1 MKKYL
6 SPLLVTTVVL
16 AGYSIINGQ
25 HENKIS
31 TPLSNNDV
39 PKLDTNK
46 NTIERSHSN
55 KPSSEVPIHSNK
67 IAQSDSSS
75 AFTPPIAQTNPSEN
89 NNTLRNSVLS
99 HINEES
105 HHTIIQNSKPLLV
118 QSELPTA
125 VISKK
130 GEPLVQPELP
140 EAVISEKGEPLVQP
154 ELPEAVIREKG
165 EPLIQP
171 ELPEYKIPVTIH
183 YEFGTPE
190 IQPALPEF
198 KIIRNVK
205 TVNTPIPAPYVTLAD
220 MYLKKG
226 ENRIDFHGKNGER
239 TQIIEEYVDENGTF
253 LTRNVLS
260 SNETKPIPKVIRYG
274 TLTENSEIGESG
286 LYNLREH
293 FPNADIIQFN
303 KNITLNGYQMK
314 ELSPEERYKKANENI
329 ENNLWLPGLP
339 GYYTIANAPLSD
351 DSIHKINDGTYLDHT
366 LLGQEMLKLVNEE
379 RIRMGHK
386 PLKWS
391 DNLYQFTKIR
401 AKEIGENGH
410 IRFYNQENKAMPHTR
425 DSQGKMWDTVFKDTP
440 YEGRGYGENT
450 AGYTLPRNIYQIF
463 SEKKIAETIFMML
476 KNSPGHYQ
484 NMMHDG
490 YAYFAFDINA
500 SKFWRNNKDN
510 IDYLAQGIQGVQ
522 LFGGLNFE

>member
-1 MKKYL
+1 M
-6 SPLLVTTVVL
+6 P
-16 AGYSIINGQ
+16 
-25 HENKIS
+25 E
-31 TPLSNNDV
+31 
-39 PKLDTNK
+39 
-46 NTIERSHSN
+46 
-55 KPSSEVPIHSNK
+55 
-67 IAQSDSSS
+67 
-75 AFTPPIAQTNPSEN
+75 
-89 NNTLRNSVLS
+89 
-99 HINEES
+99 
-105 HHTIIQNSKPLLV
+105 
-118 QSELPTA
+118 A
-125 VISKK
+125 VISEKGESLVQPELHEAVITEKGEPLVQPALPEAVITEKGEPLVQPALPEAVVTEKGEPLVQPELPKAVVTEK

-140 EAVISEKGEPLVQP
+140 EAIISEKGEPLVQP